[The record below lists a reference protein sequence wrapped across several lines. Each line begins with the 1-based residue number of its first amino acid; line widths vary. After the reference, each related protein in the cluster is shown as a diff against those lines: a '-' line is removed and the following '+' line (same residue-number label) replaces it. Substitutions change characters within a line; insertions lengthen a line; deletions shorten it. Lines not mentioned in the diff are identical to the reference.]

1 MFKSSPST
9 KTVSSR
15 SKHFTAL
22 CSVLGAVALAGC
34 GSAPST
40 PSTSSGPTPAPAATD
55 FPGVD
60 VGSTSSTLLHT
71 GACAGGL
78 PDGSGSLTITVANG
92 ETAYLTLRPA
102 DNMVIVNGVST
113 ENCQLKL
120 APTAVNPGAFPAGKT
135 ISIVPGMTVT
145 AGDSRSV
152 ILDYVNGVF
161 GESTSGAAGVISI
174 DLGSATGTTN
184 SLKIRGTVNND
195 AFYFGKGTA
204 TTAAG
209 PFLFNLNGGTPVT
222 PIPTLPNIQVDAI
235 PDVSF
240 KNAQTVVVSTG
251 PGNDKIVADGT
262 FGTTAAFPNALQ
274 MFGGAGNDVL
284 TGGLGNDVLSG
295 DLGGD
300 TMTGGAGTNT
310 YLMGSVAQ
318 GATGS
323 GTADVITV
331 YKDAKNVY
339 AVDTVDFS
347 GRTGD
352 VSVTLAATPA
362 ASSGEMGESATI
374 PDTISTVIGGWGNDT
389 ISAAASALN
398 HTLEGGPGDDTLTG
412 SSTTGLDTLIGG
424 NGQATSGDG
433 NDTFVGAKATV
444 DYSARST
451 ALTVNLDSTGASTSG
466 DVNGTPFTVQASAPA
481 TAGAIGAPVANVSA
495 LTGLATMSTTDS
507 AGHILTLS
515 ATTGGIDDGSYP
527 IIGCTTTSACTI
539 NTSSNPNFAADAMA
553 TTYGFAEIAP
563 VRTVQGAT
571 VSTGKLTI
579 VGTSAT
585 TTVTGLS
592 NMTSHDAGHYLVLS
606 ATTATTDDSPN
617 ALGYKIVSVTN
628 ANTVV
633 IDASTNASFV
643 NDVGP
648 FTWAEQLNVVEADV
662 VKAGSVLGSASAIN
676 TITGVD
682 AGTHRITGGSAA
694 DILTGGA
701 GADTI
706 YGLGGNDTIYGGAG
720 DDTLVGGLGN
730 DSLFGGDGNDLI
742 EGDAGGDTFDCDG
755 NNAAGTPGTAPGNV
769 DLTVDYTTTMA
780 ATMSNVADVPQPKP
794 LDCDF

>member
-34 GSAPST
+34 GSSPGT
-40 PSTSSGPTPAPAATD
+40 PSTSSDPSPAPTAND
-55 FPGVD
+55 FPGVQI
-60 VGSTSSTLLHT
+60 GSTSSTLLHS
-71 GACAGGL
+71 GACVGGST
-78 PDGSGSLTITVANG
+78 DGSTSLTITVANG

-102 DNMVIVNGVST
+102 DNMVVVNGVST
-113 ENCQLKL
+113 ENCQIKL

-135 ISIVPGMTVT
+135 ISIVPGMV
-145 AGDSRSV
+145 AASDSRSV

-161 GESTSGAAGVISI
+161 GESTAGAAGVISI
-174 DLGSATGTTN
+174 DLGSATGVTN

-204 TTAAG
+204 TTLAG
-209 PFLFNLNGGTPVT
+209 PFLFNLNGGVPVT
-222 PIPTLPNIQVDAI
+222 PIPTLPAIQVDAI

-240 KNAQTVVVSTG
+240 KNVQNVVVSTG

-262 FGTTAAFPNALQ
+262 FGTTAAYPAAMQ
-274 MFGGAGNDVL
+274 MFGGAGADVL

-300 TMTGGAGTNT
+300 TMTGGAGINT
-310 YLMGSVAQ
+310 YLMGAVAQ
-318 GATGS
+318 GATGA
-323 GTADVITV
+323 ADVINV

-352 VSVTLAATPA
+352 LSITLATVATA
-362 ASSGEMGESATI
+362 TSGETGEGATI
-374 PDTISTVIGGWGNDT
+374 PDTVSTIIGGWGNDT
-389 ISAAASALN
+389 ISTAGSLLN
-398 HTLEGGPGDDTLTG
+398 HTIQGGPGDDTLTG
-412 SSTTGLDTLIGG
+412 STGAGLDTLLGG
-424 NGQATSGDG
+424 NGTAASGDG

-444 DYSARST
+444 DYSARTS
-451 ALTVNLDSTGASTSG
+451 ALTINLDSAGVATSG
-466 DVNGTPFTVQASAPA
+466 DVTGTPFTVQASG
-481 TAGAIGAPVANVSA
+481 TAASGAIGAPASSVST
-495 LTGLATMSTTDS
+495 LTGLSLMTTDS
-507 AGHILTLS
+507 AGHFLTLS
-515 ATTGGIDDGSYP
+515 GTTTGLDDGTYKILACSSA
-527 IIGCTTTSACTI
+527 TSCTI
-539 NTSSNPNFAADAMA
+539 DTSSNTGFVADAVA
-553 TTYGFAEIAP
+553 TTYGFVEVAHI
-563 VRTVQGAT
+563 RTVQAAS

-579 VGTSAT
+579 AGTSAT
-585 TTVTGLS
+585 VTVTGLS
-592 NMTSHDAGHYLVLS
+592 NMTTHDVGHYLMLS
-606 ATTATTDDSPN
+606 ATTMTTDDSPN

-633 IDASTNASFV
+633 VDASTNLTFA
-643 NDVGP
+643 NDAGP
-648 FTWAEQLNVVEADV
+648 FTWAEQVNVDEADL
-662 VKAGSVLGSASAIN
+662 VKAGSVLGSSTGIN

-682 AGTHRITGGSAA
+682 SGTHRITGGSAA

-706 YGLGGNDTIYGGAG
+706 NGMAGNDTIYGGAG
-720 DDTLVGGLGN
+720 DDTLIAGLGN
-730 DSLFGGDGNDLI
+730 DTLFGGDGNDLI

-755 NNAAGTPGTAPGNV
+755 NNAAGIPGVAPGNV
-769 DLTVDYTTTMA
+769 DLTVDYTTTAA
-780 ATMSNVADVPQPKP
+780 ATMTNVADLPQPKP

>member
-1 MFKSSPST
+1 MSKSSPST

-40 PSTSSGPTPAPAATD
+40 PSTSSSPTPAPAATD

-60 VGSTSSTLLHT
+60 VGSTSATLLHS

-102 DNMVIVNGVST
+102 DNMVVVNGVAAD
-113 ENCQLKL
+113 NCQLKL

-135 ISIVPGMTVT
+135 ITINAGMTVANNDT
-145 AGDSRSV
+145 RSV

-174 DLGSATGTTN
+174 DLGSAMAGVVN

-195 AFYFGKGTA
+195 SFTFGKGTG

-209 PFLFNLNGGTPVT
+209 LFNVNAGTPVT

-240 KNAQTVVVSTG
+240 KNIQDLVVSTG
-251 PGNDKIVADGT
+251 PGNDKIAADGS
-262 FGTTAAFPNALQ
+262 FGTTASYPTAIQ
-274 MFGGAGNDVL
+274 MFGGAGNDSL
-284 TGGLGNDVLSG
+284 TGGLGNDTLSG

-300 TMTGGAGTNT
+300 TMTGGPGINT
-310 YLMGSVAQ
+310 YLMGSAPSSIS
-318 GATGS
+318 GT

-331 YKDAKNVY
+331 YKDTKGVY

-347 GRTGD
+347 QRTGD
-352 VSVTLAATPA
+352 VTVNLATMAAAT
-362 ASSGEMGESATI
+362 SGEAPEGITI
-374 PDTISTVIGGWGNDT
+374 PDTVSTVIGGWGNDT
-389 ISAAASALN
+389 ISAAGSVLN
-398 HTLEGGPGDDTLTG
+398 HTLKGGPGDDHLTG
-412 SSTTGLDTLIGG
+412 STGAGLDTLIGG
-424 NGQATSGDG
+424 TGTASSGDG
-433 NDTFVGAKATV
+433 NDTFGGAKATV
-444 DYSARST
+444 DYSGRTS
-451 ALTVNLDSTGASTSG
+451 ALTVNLDSSGMSTSG
-466 DVNGTPFTVQASAPA
+466 DVTGTPFTVQATANA
-481 TAGAIGAPVANVSA
+481 AAGAIGAPVANVSA

-515 ATTGGIDDGSYP
+515 GTTGGIDDGSYP
-527 IIGCTTTSACTI
+527 IIGCTLTTACTI
-539 NTSSNPNFAADAMA
+539 NTSSNPNFAADALA
-553 TTYGFAEIAP
+553 TYGFAEIAP
-563 VRTVQGAT
+563 IRTIQAAT
-571 VSTGKLTI
+571 VSTGKLT
-579 VGTSAT
+579 VGASTAL

-592 NMTSHDAGHYLVLS
+592 NMTAHDVGHYLMLTV
-606 ATTATTDDSPN
+606 TTAGTDNSPN
-617 ALGYKIVSVTN
+617 ALGYKIVSFTD

-643 NDVGP
+643 SDVGP
-648 FTWAEQLNVVEADV
+648 FTWAEQANVVEADV
-662 VKAGSVLGSASAIN
+662 VQAGSVVGSAGIN

-682 AGTHRITGGSAA
+682 SNTHRITGGIAD
-694 DILTGGA
+694 DILTGGS

-706 YGLGGNDTIYGGAG
+706 YGMDGNDTIFGGAG
-720 DDTLVGGLGN
+720 DDTLVGGNGN
-730 DSLFGGDGNDLI
+730 DHLTGGDGNDLI

-755 NNAAGTPGTAPGNV
+755 NNSAGVPGTAPGNV

-780 ATMSNVADVPQPKP
+780 ATMSNVADAPQPKP